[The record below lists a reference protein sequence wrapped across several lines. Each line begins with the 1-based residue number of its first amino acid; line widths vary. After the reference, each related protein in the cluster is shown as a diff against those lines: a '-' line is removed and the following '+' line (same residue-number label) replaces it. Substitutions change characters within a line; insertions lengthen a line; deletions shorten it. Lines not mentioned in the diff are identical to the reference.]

1 MDGTEPDL
9 WMSISRLNHTTSNTN
24 RVSLLIILILT
35 NLFTRQTLLY
45 YISDCRLAESIG
57 LLFGG
62 SWNYFVC
69 IHGYN
74 SGGNYF
80 YHYIVKY
87 IKENNVSCKYFNFI
101 LALLLKLKV
110 FP

>member
-9 WMSISRLNHTTSNTN
+9 WMSISRRNHTTSNTN

-62 SWNYFVC
+62 AGTTLY
-69 IHGYN
+69 
-74 SGGNYF
+74 
-80 YHYIVKY
+80 
-87 IKENNVSCKYFNFI
+87 VSMDITVAGTTFTTT
-101 LALLLKLKV
+101 L
-110 FP
+110 

>member
-45 YISDCRLAESIG
+45 YISDCRLAESNG
-57 LLFGG
+57 LLFLGG
-62 SWNYFVC
+62 AGTTLY
-69 IHGYN
+69 
-74 SGGNYF
+74 
-80 YHYIVKY
+80 
-87 IKENNVSCKYFNFI
+87 VSMDITVAGTTFI
-101 LALLLKLKV
+101 TTL
-110 FP
+110 